1 MELDSRPPSRR
12 DRSEINTPSSKRR
25 RTQNRQQRRQDQ
37 REEHIE
43 DEEEQREEQIEDEE
57 EQREV
62 QAEERLGQDELYRI
76 YGIPLDHNNIPLMQ
90 RELLQKFVKHVKSRA
105 EECDTS
111 FWDDVLGNP
120 LPSKED
126 YFNNSRIQYQFLF
139 PAPFG
144 EPYVLNEEQE
154 NESRE
159 AAMKQ
164 YRLDYAIRRFD
175 IDTMTIDSRKCG
187 CCNKNG
193 LKCGS
198 YMTSSGKQ
206 SDFYDFSD
214 HGNTRHVY
222 DNGKKIIFFR
232 RSETHRDDGIT
243 LDKDGNILLPVPDVC
258 SKCFS
263 ELDNNLQPTFGKYSG
278 FDDDYERKTSQ
289 SKCCRGA

>member
-1 MELDSRPPSRR
+1 
-12 DRSEINTPSSKRR
+12 
-25 RTQNRQQRRQDQ
+25 
-37 REEHIE
+37 
-43 DEEEQREEQIEDEE
+43 
-57 EQREV
+57 
-62 QAEERLGQDELYRI
+62 
-76 YGIPLDHNNIPLMQ
+76 MQ
-90 RELLQKFVKHVKSRA
+90 RELFQKFVKHVKSRA

-111 FWDDVLGNP
+111 FWDDVLRNP

-126 YFNNSRIQYQFLF
+126 YFNSSRIQYQFLF
-139 PAPFG
+139 PPAPFG

-198 YMTSSGKQ
+198 YMTASGKQ
-206 SDFYDFSD
+206 SDFHDFSD

-222 DNGKKIIFFR
+222 DNGEKFIFLR